1 MERSKEIPAQFNAIY
16 FLKPRDYSCNETIL
30 KLATWPIRLQPQNLD
45 TNIEKFQ
52 YQFVNANNNQIFC
65 VAKII

>member
-16 FLKPRDYSCNETIL
+16 LLKPRDYSCNETIL
-30 KLATWPIRLQPQNLD
+30 KLAIWPIRLQPQNLD

-65 VAKII
+65 VA